1 MTKEVKNITAS
12 VKARLL
18 NYAKKEGIAFN
29 RILVY
34 YFQERFLY
42 RVSLSKYKNKLILK
56 GGALLL
62 TLNINKGRPTQDID
76 FLARFEKLDP
86 PTAEKII
93 REISAI
99 HAEDGIIFYPDSV
112 KCSNIREDGTINTL
126 RVHFEATLGS
136 AKGVMQIDISFKDV
150 VIPDPISFQYPT
162 LLDLPAPTLE
172 AYCWETVIAEKFEA
186 MIKLHTLNS
195 RLKDFYDI
203 LFLAQRHDFDG
214 KSLRKAIVGTFK
226 KRNIVLETMPNVFAP
241 SFMRDETKKVQWQ
254 AFLRKTQVTANQ
266 DFQKIISLIRDF
278 LGPVATAIV
287 ENRDFEKQWD
297 PKKFAWL

>member
-42 RVSLSKYKNKLILK
+42 RVFLSKYKNKLILK

-62 TLNINKGRPTQDID
+62 TLNINKGRSTQDID
-76 FLARFEKLDP
+76 FLARLEKLDHP
-86 PTAEKII
+86 MAEKIV
-93 REISAI
+93 REIAAI
-99 HAEDGIIFYPDSV
+99 QSEDGVIFYPDSV

-126 RVHFEATLGS
+126 RVHFDATLGS
-136 AKGVMQIDISFKDV
+136 AKGVMQIDISFKDI

-162 LLDLPAPTLE
+162 LLDFPAPTLE

-186 MIKLHTLNS
+186 MVKLHTLNS

-203 LFLAQRHDFDG
+203 LFLAQRQDFDG

-226 KRNIVLETMPNVFAP
+226 KRNIALETTPNVFTP
-241 SFMRDETKKVQWQ
+241 IFMGDETKKVQWQ

-278 LGPVATAIV
+278 LEPVATAIA